1 VFETIDNYVSS
12 VIKER
17 NVPGSSVAIVKD
29 REIAWSKGFGY
40 ADLEEKTPATP
51 DTVYRYC
58 SMTKPFVTTGL
69 LQLMEKGMFSLD
81 DPVND
86 HLEKAK
92 IKTMFAKQPTIRD
105 LLTHYSGLPTIGTPR
120 ARDERE
126 ASSTEKYIARFA
138 RAVRPPG
145 QVHGYSNPGFVI
157 VGHLI
162 EHFSGTPYP
171 VYMKENV
178 IKPLE
183 MDSSDFYLTP
193 SMKGRMSMGYGRR
206 GPEDPIQ
213 HVEPYASGITPPA
226 ASGNLFSTCTDYA
239 HFIIAQLNGGVYKGK
254 RILKE
259 ETLKESRRLQAATG
273 NSRSGMGLSWFR
285 FMHNGHVVIRHTC
298 GMLGW
303 TSHVAFYPDLK
314 TGVIW
319 NTNLNDGSGWRPP
332 ALTALSMASGE
343 YKTFDPKTTRSETVP
358 EEWRKIAGT
367 YGSPDQTLEIKVEEG
382 NLVMGEGDGKAF
394 LQKIE
399 GSRYLVHGSSNDG
412 LELTFEYDESG
423 RVKQFDLGPS
433 VIPRYLTGT
442 WKVIHTTNP
451 LLFDFILDIESEKQ
465 ATAISVDGKKML
477 ITIFEVEGHRIT
489 GSFKTAEPQD
499 AIGLPTPPPNYNV
512 TFELQ
517 YVEDLLIGQ
526 IKINP
531 EKATVRLP
539 GKIMILSRSCTP
551 SHQKRN

>member
-1 VFETIDNYVSS
+1 MFETIDNFVSS
-12 VIKER
+12 VMKER
-17 NVPGSSVAIVKD
+17 NVPGSSVAIVKEK
-29 REIAWSKGFGY
+29 EIAWSKGFGY

-86 HLEKAK
+86 HLEKVK
-92 IKTMFAKQPTIRD
+92 IKTIFAKQPTIRD

-145 QVHGYSNPGFVI
+145 HVHGYSNPGFVI

-171 VYMKENV
+171 SYMKENV
-178 IKPLE
+178 IIPLE
-183 MDSSDFYLTP
+183 MDSSDFYMTP
-193 SMKGRMSMGYGRR
+193 SMEGRMSTGYGRR
-206 GPEDPIQ
+206 VLEEPIQ
-213 HVEPYASGITPPA
+213 RVEPYVSGINPPA
-226 ASGNLFSTCTDYA
+226 ASGNLFSTCTDYS

-259 ETLKESRRLQAATG
+259 ETLKESHKLQAATG
-273 NSRSGMGLSWFR
+273 DSRSGMGLSWFR
-285 FMHNGHVVIRHTC
+285 LIHNGHIVIRHTC
-298 GMLGW
+298 GMLGF

-343 YKTFDPKTTRSETVP
+343 HKTFDPKTTRSDKIP
-358 EEWRKIAGT
+358 DEWRKIAGT
-367 YGSPDQTLEIKVEEG
+367 YGIPDQTLQIKVEEG
-382 NLVMGEGDGKAF
+382 NLVMGEGGSMAF
-394 LQKIE
+394 LQNIE
-399 GSRYLVHGSSNDG
+399 GSRYMVHCGPNDG
-412 LELTFEYDESG
+412 LELTFEYDEKG
-423 RVKQFDLGPS
+423 RIKQFDLGPS
-433 VIPRYLTGT
+433 VIPRYLTGS

-451 LLFDFILDIESEKQ
+451 LLFDFVLDIESDKQ
-465 ATAISVDGKKML
+465 ATAINTDGGKMP
-477 ITIFEVEGHRIT
+477 TTSFEVEGQRIT
-489 GSFKTAEPQD
+489 GSFQTAEPQD
-499 AIGLPTPPPNYNV
+499 VIGLLTPPLKYNV
-512 TFELQ
+512 TFELL

-526 IKINP
+526 IKLNP
-531 EKATVRLP
+531 EKATTQAP
-539 GKIMILSRSCTP
+539 GKIVILSRS
-551 SHQKRN
+551 